1 MIIIN
6 WSLWD
11 TADRNRTESKF
22 ILFVAVK
29 VQLPSPLTPWDSHM
43 VYWGVCLENRDALY
57 YIVFSH
63 LSLSLLDEVI
73 RDQWNRQLWWFWV
86 TVKFN
91 SIECID
97 TLSHV
102 RRSNDRM
109 RSFVY
114 RVTKAETYVAVKE
127 KRHNVLLILTNIQV
141 KKSLKHIN
149 SFLYINFSINSNSSC
164 RNRIHKPWK
173 STAITF
179 TNGNIGKYLKSN
191 VLQ

>member
-63 LSLSLLDEVI
+63 LFLSFPSWWSDQGSMEPPAMMILGNCEVQFDWMY
-73 RDQWNRQLWWFWV
+73 RYSQSRQ
-86 TVKFN
+86 K
-91 SIECID
+91 IK
-97 TLSHV
+97 
-102 RRSNDRM
+102 RSNAFICLQ
-109 RSFVY
+109 SY
-114 RVTKAETYVAVKE
+114 QSG
-127 KRHNVLLILTNIQV
+127 NVCSSNREAAQCSPNINKYSS
-141 KKSLKHIN
+141 KKDFKT
-149 SFLYINFSINSNSSC
+149 
-164 RNRIHKPWK
+164 HK
-173 STAITF
+173 
-179 TNGNIGKYLKSN
+179 
-191 VLQ
+191 